1 MLFLCMHLS
10 GSSDDFALSLL
21 QGCDSNL
28 LTELTTRSSLTLRS
42 PVPQHS
48 SSYSTDTSWADLAL
62 PAVQVAFPYLYN
74 NRPRKV
80 RVSTYHH
87 PMVMYIKMEDPDLP
101 AFYYD
106 PLIHPIA
113 FYKDQATSVE
123 ALEDDEEE
131 AFELPEGTL
140 F

>member
-1 MLFLCMHLS
+1 MLPFS
-10 GSSDDFALSLL
+10 QQGSFSKSL
-21 QGCDSNL
+21 DKFW
-28 LTELTTRSSLTLRS
+28 
-42 PVPQHS
+42 V
-48 SSYSTDTSWADLAL
+48 DLAL
-62 PAVQVAFPYLYN
+62 HAVQVAFPYLYN

-123 ALEDDEEE
+123 ALDNDEEE
-131 AFELPEGTL
+131 AFELPEGIL
-140 F
+140 S